1 MKALLN
7 AFSQMVSIISM
18 NVNKTKLLATKGFT
32 IVHCRLWNMVHGS
45 DLNWNRCITCTL
57 VACRVGTLNNYDDDG
72 SENITEK
79 MNLPP
84 FKLYRVYLELL
95 NSSNLG
101 LLFLEL
107 ILKGFIHVQIE
118 KGKFVVVCP
127 RPLQNVAL
135 EGFTS

>member
-1 MKALLN
+1 
-7 AFSQMVSIISM
+7 
-18 NVNKTKLLATKGFT
+18 
-32 IVHCRLWNMVHGS
+32 
-45 DLNWNRCITCTL
+45 
-57 VACRVGTLNNYDDDG
+57 
-72 SENITEK
+72 
-79 MNLPP
+79 MNLRP
-84 FKLYRVYLELL
+84 FKLDRVYLEPAQFVKFR
-95 NSSNLG
+95 